1 MFSALL
7 DQAVQHSRQRVR
19 ESFVEFSH
27 ADVKQKIL
35 ELDLLKQL
43 PSPEKIH
50 LPYRDLSFDWVACYE
65 LIERYSTH
73 ERQVRLLRELLRIS
87 RKGIFISTV
96 NRFHP
101 ASRWLTKEHD
111 VSLLTSFD
119 IKALVDVLPGK
130 PSWKLGHVRIMG
142 LKAYYF
148 LMIWK
153 EGNEPGV
160 EKMRSTKVEENS
172 QSREAAVSSTLPKK
186 ILP

>member
-7 DQAVQHSRQRVR
+7 DQAIQHSRQRVK
-19 ESFVEFSH
+19 EAFVEFSH
-27 ADVKQKIL
+27 ADAKQKIL

-50 LPYRDLSFDWVACYE
+50 LPYRDLSFDWVACHE

-73 ERQVRLLRELLRIS
+73 ERQVRLLRELLRIA
-87 RKGIFISTV
+87 RKGVFISTV

-101 ASRWLTKEHD
+101 ALRWLKKERGL
-111 VSLLTSFD
+111 SLLTSFD

-130 PSWKLGHVRIMG
+130 PSWKLGHVRVMG
-142 LKAYYF
+142 FKAYYF

-153 EGNEPGV
+153 EGCEPEIV
-160 EKMRSTKVEENS
+160 TTERIKNKETIENKI
-172 QSREAAVSSTLPKK
+172 ETISSNVNKTV
-186 ILP
+186 